1 MVLFG
6 PGCKLLRCERVEA
19 RMRSVIVVMVTPAPD
34 DLAGMAVTPEQ
45 VLGQTFIAQ
54 VSFPLKTGPLFHRD
68 G

>member
-1 MVLFG
+1 
-6 PGCKLLRCERVEA
+6 
-19 RMRSVIVVMVTPAPD
+19 MRSVIVVMVTPAPD

-54 VSFPLKTGPLFHRD
+54 VSFPLETGPLFHRD